1 MSHEPAANGPHR
13 EPCDLDVPP
22 DIYPDRHPDRP
33 FEIAVF
39 EDDDEDEWPDEF
51 TGCESRPTVHSP
63 AAFFDGRYASLRTV
77 RREP

>member
-1 MSHEPAANGPHR
+1 MQPDPEPAANGPHV

-39 EDDDEDEWPDEF
+39 DDDEEWEEMLR
-51 TGCESRPTVHSP
+51 GCESKPTVIDHQ
-63 AAFFDGRYASLRTV
+63 AANAHRFASIRTV